1 MTIERIDT
9 DLCIGCGT
17 CVESCPA
24 DVFRL
29 DEASGKAVIR
39 YPENCQLCRFC
50 EIDCPEKAIYVS
62 PEKRAPMLTSWG

>member
-9 DLCIGCGT
+9 DLCTGCGT

-29 DEASGKAVIR
+29 DEAGGKAVIR

-50 EIDCPEKAIYVS
+50 EIDCPVDAIYVS
-62 PEKRAPMLTSWG
+62 PEKRTPMLTSWG